1 MNNELFKPENNFSR
15 LGKFFCK
22 KNLLLFKQKEH
33 LSNIKKLLA
42 SKRENNYNYIMN
54 DILNYTSKNTIKFGN
69 NIFDDNYENEH
80 DKIIEKQM
88 KKYLQHKDNYKYHS
102 IHSNIEI
109 TKPKN
114 QPEGCKLTLFLTE
127 NEISINGKSNKYSF
141 EKKINRFNTK
151 TLKKKGKNEGN
162 KICAKLLKLKKTEM
176 LKNKKNFNNSNNDK
190 VIKQKQDKVNIKKLL
205 LKKISHTQL
214 SNKYS
219 EKNNSPFSYNKTNFT
234 TIETNKNNIPENSK
248 DSKVYIT
255 KINLDNI
262 KRKKTTKIEK
272 KFSSLDFYK
281 HIRGVNF
288 DKMLSRTKKS
298 NNKFKEIDCAY
309 IPLTPKYDMVF
320 PKTLRNCLYKEKTSR
335 KDFHPKYR
343 INKNEFFIDLDKVYD
358 NYNNHKKSFS
368 FSIDKISGRDKFNN
382 KTKEVNDIEQKKFYQ
397 KNFSDIF
404 LIDNRKSNDKKSI
417 KDYREINSSE
427 SQIYNN
433 YLENIFKDIM
443 NKKIL
448 NEEEMNIDETKLK
461 KIMKGNK
468 INNNYKKLLNLFN
481 QYKFLN
487 EKYNYEFN

>member
-1 MNNELFKPENNFSR
+1 M
-15 LGKFFCK
+15 
-22 KNLLLFKQKEH
+22 
-33 LSNIKKLLA
+33 
-42 SKRENNYNYIMN
+42 
-54 DILNYTSKNTIKFGN
+54 
-69 NIFDDNYENEH
+69 
-80 DKIIEKQM
+80 
-88 KKYLQHKDNYKYHS
+88 
-102 IHSNIEI
+102 
-109 TKPKN
+109 
-114 QPEGCKLTLFLTE
+114 
-127 NEISINGKSNKYSF
+127 
-141 EKKINRFNTK
+141 
-151 TLKKKGKNEGN
+151 KKKGKNEGN
-162 KICAKLLKLKKTEM
+162 KICAKLLKLKKIEM
-176 LKNKKNFNNSNNDK
+176 LKNKKNFNNNNNDR

-262 KRKKTTKIEK
+262 KRKKTMKIEK

-427 SQIYNN
+427 SQICNN